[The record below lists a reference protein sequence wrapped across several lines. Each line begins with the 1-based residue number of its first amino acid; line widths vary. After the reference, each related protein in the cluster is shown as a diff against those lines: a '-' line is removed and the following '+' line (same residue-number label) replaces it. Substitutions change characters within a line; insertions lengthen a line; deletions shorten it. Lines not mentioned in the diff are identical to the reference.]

1 MIADQVENGRA
12 DHSVVQLRTLQDLL
26 EHQASHDAL
35 TSLPNRATF
44 VARTEAALAHRRGT
58 DALVAVLF
66 VDLDDFK
73 TINDS
78 LGHGVGDELLE
89 SVALRLRAC
98 VGLADVAARVGGDEF
113 AVLLQDIRVATDAVN
128 LAERVLAE
136 LRVPFLVQ
144 GGEVFL
150 RGSIGLAISAPPDDD
165 VGELLSNAD
174 VAMYEAKV
182 QGDRYALFEPRM
194 RTQVL
199 KRHTYD
205 AALRQALDRHQFFI
219 KYQPII
225 DLDTGD
231 VVGVEALLRWKHP
244 EQGVLPPGDFIP
256 LAEETGH
263 IVAIGQ
269 WVLEEACRQ
278 VVQAQR
284 RRPLGKPLMLSV
296 NLSVCQLRD
305 AGLVDEIVELL
316 DRTGFDPRN
325 LMLEITES
333 VLIEDTE
340 ETIATLTALKDVGVR
355 LAIDDFGTGY
365 SSLSYLRLLPVDVL
379 KIAQPFIDA
388 LATDDE
394 PEVFVDAIVHMGHTL
409 RLEIVAEGVETS
421 EQLEVLR
428 R

>member
-1 MIADQVENGRA
+1 MHCWCGDAEEAAESRRRAQRNGARDAEELVIADQVENGRA
-12 DHSVVQLRTLQDLL
+12 DHSVVQLRTLQDRL

-44 VARTEAALAHRRGT
+44 VARTEAALAHRRGS

-98 VGLADVAARVGGDEF
+98 VGLADVAARVGGD
-113 AVLLQDIRVATDAVN
+113 
-128 LAERVLAE
+128 
-136 LRVPFLVQ
+136 
-144 GGEVFL
+144 
-150 RGSIGLAISAPPDDD
+150 
-165 VGELLSNAD
+165 
-174 VAMYEAKV
+174 
-182 QGDRYALFEPRM
+182 
-194 RTQVL
+194 
-199 KRHTYD
+199 
-205 AALRQALDRHQFFI
+205 
-219 KYQPII
+219 
-225 DLDTGD
+225 
-231 VVGVEALLRWKHP
+231 EALLRWKHP

-325 LMLEITES
+325 LML
-333 VLIEDTE
+333 
-340 ETIATLTALKDVGVR
+340 
-355 LAIDDFGTGY
+355 
-365 SSLSYLRLLPVDVL
+365 
-379 KIAQPFIDA
+379 
-388 LATDDE
+388 
-394 PEVFVDAIVHMGHTL
+394 
-409 RLEIVAEGVETS
+409 
-421 EQLEVLR
+421 
-428 R
+428 